1 MPFYFAYGGNT
12 NPNHIAR
19 SYPNIKVIGV
29 FILKNFELVS
39 RQIPTNA
46 NKNTTCKEN
55 VFYDVQDHNEQQV
68 EGVVYQINQHELEAF
83 DKQEQLNIIY
93 ERQAITLYDKNDEKH
108 CLKAWIYKMIDQTQP
123 LAEPSQRYANVVNV
137 GYQHHQI
144 NNHIRTS

>member
-39 RQIPTNA
+39 RQIPSKTNE
-46 NKNTTCKEN
+46 NTTFQET
-55 VFYDVQDHNEQQV
+55 VFYDVQAHEEQQV
-68 EGVVYQINQHELEAF
+68 EGVVYQINKEELEAF

-93 ERQAITLYDKNDEKH
+93 ERLSMTVYDKNDEKH

-123 LAEPSQRYANVVNV
+123 LAAPSQRYANVVNI
-137 GYQHHQI
+137 GYQHHKI
-144 NNHIRTS
+144 NNYVKTS